1 MHFKIRNTYTEIE
14 GTETEIQKAKDMF
27 TFQYPYWQRG
37 KGKRPELKFR
47 MLCYLKYN
55 RFPTGWIRRIMNEGF
70 DNTFEDLRKPVGRKL
85 AFPHNLPKLRPEYQT
100 PAVQLA
106 INSERGIIHHCT
118 GAGKTVIMAHLI
130 HALPHPTLILVPSLN
145 LLNQNYKEMCKFFS
159 KDVVGII
166 GEGKWE
172 PNYITIS
179 TVQTLWSHMK
189 KESEDLK
196 KFFKQIDM
204 LLIEEAHHINT
215 GSYTLQNSYFKICMH
230 LNARYRFG
238 LTATPGDE
246 KSIERD
252 LLEGVT
258 GRVIHEV
265 KSSQLIK
272 WGYLTQPKIKMIN
285 CFMNP
290 IHDWKLAYDKNIL
303 ENKDRNKKI
312 VDAAR
317 VYANQGKSVLITVT
331 RVKKHGRV
339 LLEALPES
347 RFMSGSTTGVER
359 EKILDDF
366 KNKKFNIL
374 ISTVVNEGV
383 NIPAMDVIILAGGG
397 RSDKMTIQRVGRV
410 LRKSE
415 GKNEAVIIDFFDKDR
430 SILQKHSQTRLRLYK
445 KEEQYKIELNSEVLN
460 NEPKQE
466 TLF

>member
-14 GTETEIQKAKDMF
+14 GTETEIQKVKDMF

-37 KGKRPELKFR
+37 KGRKPELKFR
-47 MLCYLKYN
+47 MLCYLKYD
-55 RFPTGWIRRIMNEGF
+55 RFPTGWISRVITK
-70 DNTFEDLRKPVGRKL
+70 DDTYEDLRVKPKDKQTNC
-85 AFPHNLPKLRPEYQT
+85 FNLFDLRPEYQV
-100 PAVQLA
+100 PALERA
-106 INSERGIIHHCT
+106 KKAGRGIIHHCT
-118 GAGKTVIMAHLI
+118 GAGKTVIMGHLI
-130 HALPHPTLILVPSLN
+130 KEFPYKTLILVPSLN
-145 LLNQNYKEMCKFFS
+145 LLNQNYKEMSNFFGEDS
-159 KDVVGII
+159 VGII

-172 PNYITIS
+172 PNYITVS

-196 KFFKQIDM
+196 KYFKTVNM

-230 LNARYRFG
+230 LNAYYRFG

-366 KNKKFNIL
+366 KKKKFNIL

-430 SILQKHSQTRLRLYK
+430 SILQKHSQSRLRLYK
-445 KEEQYKIELNSEVLN
+445 KEEQYEIELNSEVLN
-460 NEPKQE
+460 ESRQE
-466 TLF
+466 TI